1 MEQLETG
8 DLILYHCKKG
18 WFGKLIQLFTKSDY
32 SHVGIVL
39 KDPSFVDPPLVGMFF
54 WESSDEHCRDA
65 ENTQFKIGVEIVDLT
80 RAIQDAY
87 KRNTDDLYYRKLK
100 NCPFVSNE
108 KWKEIHD
115 VVHNKPYDFVP
126 KDWIEGLIQRD
137 PDPQKTDRF
146 WCSALVGYVYTQM
159 GLLPAE
165 TDWSIMRPCDF
176 SSDYTLPFLG
186 GVSLE
191 KEVYLPDIPLDHDVS
206 LSTSLLVNDVQLSY
220 WDKVFAYFP
229 F

>member
-1 MEQLETG
+1 MDTLETG

-18 WFGKLIQLFTKSDY
+18 WFGKAIQFFTRSDY

-39 KDPSFVDPPLVGMFF
+39 KDPSFTDPKMVGLYF

-65 ENTQFKIGVEIVDLT
+65 ENDEFKIGVEIVDLET
-80 RAIQDAY
+80 AIKDAY
-87 KRNTDDLYYRKLK
+87 RRNTDDLYYRKLK
-100 NCPFVSNE
+100 NKPVFSDDTL
-108 KWKEIHD
+108 KEIHN

-126 KDWIEGLIQRD
+126 KDWVEALIQKD

-146 WCSALVGYVYTQM
+146 WCSALVGYVYTKL

-176 SSDYTLPFLG
+176 SSDYNLPFLN

-191 KEVYLPDIPLDHDVS
+191 KEVYLPVESIAQES
-206 LSTSLLVNDVQLSY
+206 SI
-220 WDKVFAYFP
+220 
-229 F
+229 